1 MLKDLISC
9 PILARL
15 AQICP
20 PPQNFQQVLSL
31 LDFTN
36 CRKLLL
42 YAILAKK
49 SDPNVN
55 KMAKNLILGLNQVH
69 WAARFFFKNLAP
81 PVTRYYGQLSSCKYQ
96 KKLIVQTL
104 ILRKLSD
111 GRKDR
116 QTYREM
122 KRQMDRQTE
131 DRDFTG
137 RCPTDVERP
146 TNQVIALQN

>member
-1 MLKDLISC
+1 MLKNLISC

-15 AQICP
+15 AQIWP
-20 PPQNFQQVLSL
+20 PKNFQQVLSL
-31 LDFTN
+31 LDFRN
-36 CRKLLL
+36 CRQLSM

-81 PVTRYYGQLSSCKYQ
+81 SVTRYYGQLSSCKYQ

-122 KRQMDRQTE
+122 KRQMNRQTE

-146 TNQVIALQN
+146 TNQIIALQN